1 MKRRT
6 ATALV
11 VLLLAGACS
20 RGDAGNDARANAAA
34 HSAANAIAPMPPTP
48 AAAPPAAPDEPQD
61 LAGAWA
67 LVESIYAPYARG
79 DTPRTGR
86 LYTPELSL
94 AITRQSDADNGLGYD
109 PFCRCQ
115 DVQNFRYR
123 IVSVTPVP
131 GGVTVPVS
139 FENMGERHVVELVL
153 HRRGTEWKVHDIRE
167 GTNSLLAGG
176 QAPR

>member
-1 MKRRT
+1 MHAKWGSV
-6 ATALV
+6 A
-11 VLLLAGACS
+11 VLLLTACNSSGGNVSNGA
-20 RGDAGNDARANAAA
+20 AGNQAT
-34 HSAANAIAPMPPTP
+34 PP
-48 AAAPPAAPDEPQD
+48 AAAANLSQPIEPLAAEEPRD

-67 LVESIYAPYARG
+67 LAESIYQPYTRG
-79 DTPRTGR
+79 EAPRTGR
-86 LYTPELSL
+86 LYTPELAQ

-115 DVQNFRYR
+115 DFQNFRYR
-123 IVSVTPVP
+123 FGTIAPIA
-131 GGVTVPVS
+131 GGATVPVS

-176 QAPR
+176 QAPQR